1 MTIPA
6 LVACACFVVAAALY
20 HAEQHVLAFIT
31 ALIGLV
37 LIAPI
42 ALEYLGIAQ

>member
-1 MTIPA
+1 MTTPA
-6 LVACACFVVAAALY
+6 LIACACFVIAAALY
-20 HAEQHVLAFIT
+20 HAEQHVLALIT

-42 ALEYLGIAQ
+42 ALEYLGIR

>member
-1 MTIPA
+1 MTTPA
-6 LVACACFVVAAALY
+6 LVACACFVIAAALY

-42 ALEYLGIAQ
+42 GLEYLGIAQ